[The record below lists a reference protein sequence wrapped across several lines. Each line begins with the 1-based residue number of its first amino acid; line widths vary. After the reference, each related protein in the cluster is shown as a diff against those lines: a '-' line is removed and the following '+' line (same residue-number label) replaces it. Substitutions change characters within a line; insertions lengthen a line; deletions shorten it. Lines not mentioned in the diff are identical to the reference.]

1 MYNRDDPMRVATVIV
16 TFDRSA
22 LLVRALRALAAQ
34 TRPPEGVVVVD
45 NASSDDTL
53 KVLARDFS
61 LVDVV
66 KMDENVGVNA
76 GLAVGMQRARELG
89 FDAFWLMDDDSEPEP
104 VALHELVR
112 ALESGHAD
120 VVGFRGGTLRFGW
133 IHHWKGSDAVRTR
146 PRLAPGVYAMDF
158 ALVDG
163 TLIPRRVVDAVG
175 YPPEDYFMMIGDI
188 EYTYRMTLR
197 GFRTGVLERDRMR
210 NAALGSCGGPS
221 GKLPWRAYYKAR
233 NHVRM
238 ALEYRSPT
246 LLAGCFARQV
256 YLLAGLC
263 ARREWVRARALVRG
277 VVDGLR
283 GRMGRT
289 MEPTTS

>member
-1 MYNRDDPMRVATVIV
+1 MRVAAIIV
-16 TFDRSA
+16 TLDRSA
-22 LLVRALRALAAQ
+22 VLGRALRALAAQ

-45 NASSDDTL
+45 NASCDDTL
-53 KVLARDFS
+53 KVLARDFP
-61 LVDVV
+61 LVDVL
-66 KMDENVGVNA
+66 KMDENLGVNA

-104 VALHELVR
+104 LALDEVVR
-112 ALESGHAD
+112 ALESGSAD
-120 VVGFRGGTLRFGW
+120 VVGFRGGTLGFGW
-133 IHHWKGSDAVRTR
+133 IRHWKAPDAVRTR
-146 PRLAPGVYAMDF
+146 PSLGRGVYAMDF
-158 ALVDG
+158 VLVDG

-188 EYTYRMTLR
+188 EYTYRMTR
-197 GFRTGVLERDRMR
+197 HGFRTGVLERDRMR
-210 NAALGSCGGPS
+210 NAALGSAGGPS

-238 ALEYRSPT
+238 ALAYRSPT
-246 LLAGCFARQV
+246 LIAGCFARQV

-263 ARREWVRARALVRG
+263 ARREWARARALVLG
-277 VVDGLR
+277 VIDGLR

-289 MEPTTS
+289 MEPTAS